1 MFDWI
6 KKAVLDTPVERLA
19 RRLYIRLDPSLA
31 GKYDRETLSIMR
43 RHITPNSNCIDIG
56 AHRGSILAEIL
67 ALAPA
72 GIHYAFEPVPQQY
85 NYLVKS
91 FPTVKISPLALSDE
105 KAETTFILD
114 LAHPTRSSFKPMPG
128 MKELTESII
137 VSTDLLDNVIP
148 RDLAVHFIKL
158 DVEGSEFK
166 VLRGAIKTIKRN
178 KPLILF
184 EHSLAAKECYNDA
197 PEDLYDLL
205 TKECGFRIWP
215 LRHWLTGQPSLVRN
229 EFVQHVE
236 QGRYVYF
243 VAYI

>member
-31 GKYDRETLSIMR
+31 GKYDRETLAIMR
-43 RHITPNSNCIDIG
+43 RHITPSSNCIDIG

-72 GIHYAFEPVPQQY
+72 GTHHAFEPVPQQV

-91 FPTVKISPLALSDE
+91 FPTVKIYPLALSDE
-105 KAETTFILD
+105 RVETTFIHN
-114 LAHPTRSSFKPMPG
+114 LAHPTRSSFKQMPG
-128 MKELTESII
+128 MKELTESIT

-148 RDLAVHFIKL
+148 RDLAIHFIKL
-158 DVEGSEFK
+158 DVEGAELK
-166 VLRGAIKTIKRN
+166 VLRGAIQTIKRN
-178 KPLILF
+178 KPLIIF

-197 PEDLYDLL
+197 PEDLHDFL

-215 LRHWLTGQPSLVRN
+215 SRHWLTGQPSLVRD
-229 EFVQHVE
+229 EFVQYVE
-236 QGRYVYF
+236 QGYAYF
-243 VAYI
+243 VAAV